1 MYAIIG
7 YSVLLI
13 ISIVCVITPLLAIMC
28 DLDSINARDGEDE

>member
-13 ISIVCVITPLLAIMC
+13 ISIVCVVAPLVAIMG
-28 DLDSINARDGEDE
+28 DLDAINAKDGEDE

>member
-7 YSVLLI
+7 YAVLLI
-13 ISIVCVITPLLAIMC
+13 ISIFCVLAPLVAIMG